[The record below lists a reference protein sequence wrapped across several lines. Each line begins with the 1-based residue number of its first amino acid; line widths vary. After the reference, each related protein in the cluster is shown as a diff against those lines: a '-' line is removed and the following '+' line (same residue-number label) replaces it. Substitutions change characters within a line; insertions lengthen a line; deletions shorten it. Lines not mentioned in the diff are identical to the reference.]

1 MQVEMTPEMEGTSLN
16 GDNEL
21 TVKKP
26 TLWSAGAADYD
37 IVACVTKENKIQ
49 MAHCTR
55 TGIQPEFH
63 LDTDLS

>member
-1 MQVEMTPEMEGTSLN
+1 MTPEMEGTSLN